1 MWVTWAFK
9 QGRTQHRQSIVQM
22 RWYKWVRQKLND
34 GIRKFPF
41 MVVNKVNIIWH
52 LLTNNATWSHHLSWL
67 SNTNPRYFCSVV
79 VSRVNSLS
87 DCPVLCN
94 SVNNFW
100 HLFPTQSTDRC
111 SPLLSSSLQSS
122 SLTFDKIEHHQQVEL
137 ESLSLLYC
145 CCKFLMQWFHKVL
158 NVDTYSPNNFTGE
171 H

>member
-87 DCPVLCN
+87 FDSPVLYN

-100 HLFPTQSTDRC
+100 HLFPTQSTNRC
-111 SPLLSSSLQSS
+111 SPLLTPLFSSSLQSS
-122 SLTFDKIEHHQQVEL
+122 SLTFWQNGTLWIGRVGVSITPL
-137 ESLSLLYC
+137 LLLYI
-145 CCKFLMQWFHKVL
+145 
-158 NVDTYSPNNFTGE
+158 PNAVIPQSVKCWHIFT
-171 H
+171 